1 VSQPRTAR
9 VTKEDK
15 HDVLREI
22 HMSGMN
28 YRIMHSN
35 LDQMIADSAAESAR
49 YNDNIIVSLKF
60 TRRGFVFELIVNG
73 N

>member
-1 VSQPRTAR
+1 MSEKGPSASIKAR

-35 LDQMIADSAAESAR
+35 LDQMIADSAAES
-49 YNDNIIVSLKF
+49 SK
-60 TRRGFVFELIVNG
+60 
-73 N
+73 

>member
-1 VSQPRTAR
+1 
-9 VTKEDK
+9 
-15 HDVLREI
+15 VLREI